1 MEDDLRRLRRVLGN
15 QLLGFD
21 RWMQHGTFPLI
32 NL

>member
-1 MEDDLRRLRRVLGN
+1 VLGN

-21 RWMQHGTFPLI
+21 RWMRHGTFPLI

>member
-1 MEDDLRRLRRVLGN
+1 VLGN

-21 RWMQHGTFPLI
+21 GWMRHGTFPLI